1 MTAEAT
7 LKSQRKQAV
16 SDYSGLLNKIKDE
29 GLLGRRIPFYV
40 SVFIGTTIV
49 GLISWGGIFFLGDS
63 WWNIIPA
70 VVLGICAAQ
79 YGFLAHEAS
88 HRQIF
93 TSNKINDWA
102 GIFLADLFVG
112 LGYGWWMHKHTKHHA
127 NPNKVDKDPDIAI
140 NVLSFTPES
149 LASKKGLERILSKN
163 QGRLFFGFLLF
174 TGFDLLF
181 ESYKAL
187 VNPKVRVKHRALEL
201 VLITT
206 RVVVPIAIAFT
217 LMNPL
222 LAAVFS
228 MVMMMSLGWFMGS
241 AFAPNHKGMPMVPK
255 TMKLDF
261 LRRQVLTSRNIKPS
275 IITDFFMGGLN
286 YQIEHHLFPNMPRP
300 NLTRARE
307 ITMEYCLKLNIPYK
321 EVGTIQAYKEVVKYL
336 NDVGLNKES
345 VDPFLCPMA
354 KFRYTV

>member
-1 MTAEAT
+1 MSETT
-7 LKSQRKQAV
+7 LTPRKHAV
-16 SDYSGLLNKIKDE
+16 SDYSGLLKKVKEE

-40 SVFIGTTIV
+40 SVFVGTTLV
-49 GLISWGGIFFLGDS
+49 GLLSWAAIFVLGDS
-63 WWNIIPA
+63 WWNLIPA
-70 VVLGICAAQ
+70 VILGICAAQ
-79 YGFLAHEAS
+79 YGFLAHESS
-88 HRQIF
+88 HRQVF
-93 TSNKINDWA
+93 TSNKINDWV

-112 LGYGWWMHKHTKHHA
+112 LGYGWWMHKHNRHHS

-140 NVLSFTPES
+140 NILSFTPES
-149 LASKKGLERILSKN
+149 LASKKGLERFLSKG
-163 QGRLFFGFLLF
+163 QGKLFFIFLLF

-187 VNPKVRVKHRALEL
+187 LNPKVKVKHRALEL

-206 RVVVPIAIAFT
+206 RVVVPVLVAFI

-222 LAAVFS
+222 LATVFS
-228 MVMMMSLGWFMGS
+228 LTMMMSLGWFMGS
-241 AFAPNHKGMPMVPK
+241 AFAPNHKGMPMIPK
-255 TMKLDF
+255 DMKVDF
-261 LRRQVLTSRNIKPS
+261 LRRQVLTSRNIKPN

-307 ITMEYCLKLNIPYK
+307 ITQAYCEDLGIPYT
-321 EVGTIQAYKEVVKYL
+321 EVNVIQAFKSVVTYL